1 MAENKWRP
9 PKGIS
14 IIYKGKGFRKRAKRE
29 QDQKSEGKE
38 KQDEAEDEG

>member
-1 MAENKWRP
+1 MKMADSKWRP

-29 QDQKSEGKE
+29 QERDGKE
-38 KQDEAEDEG
+38 KGEKDED